1 MRNLKSFK
9 ALAIGTA
16 LALSVSGVVATNS
29 WAADSGAADNA
40 HDRTSMVPKPGEIK
54 APEQK
59 NVIVQGASPAPNI
72 GYLPLYVGQK
82 MGYFGEEGLEVK
94 INYSHGDSA
103 PLQAINAGQAQIMSG
118 TPEALIRGYQ
128 NGLRGVLFYQTYKK
142 LIFSVAAPEGGKIKS
157 PADLAGKTIGVSS
170 IASTGVIIAK
180 VLARDAGV
188 DEKSVKFLPVG
199 VGQQALGALKS
210 GQVDALALWDSA
222 YSQIEAAGK
231 LKLVYWQ
238 PKRLANVGDG
248 GYFTSWKL
256 IKSQPNTLAH
266 FTRAIAKSMVLIHAE
281 PKKALQIYWGVNP
294 SAKPKGTEEHALE
307 TGLKQLEVVGRS
319 LDISGMPESV
329 DKKNLNTYVQVF
341 MEQGLIKSA
350 PSVDDIVTNAF
361 VPIAEQA
368 AQEATKALVK

>member
-1 MRNLKSFK
+1 MKNVKSIK
-9 ALAIGTA
+9 TLTISAA
-16 LALSVSGVVATNS
+16 LALSVSGIATSSS
-29 WAADSGAADNA
+29 WAADSGASGNIQA
-40 HDRTSMVPKPGEIK
+40 RTAMVPKPGALK

-82 MGYFGEEGLEVK
+82 MGYFKDEGLEVK
-94 INYSHGDSA
+94 VNYSHGDSA

-142 LIFSVAAPEGGKIKS
+142 LIFSVAVAKDGKIKS

-180 VLARDAGV
+180 VLARDAGI

-199 VGQQALGALKS
+199 TGQQALGALKS

-222 YSQIEAAGK
+222 YSQIEAAGD

-256 IKSQPNTLAH
+256 IASQPNTLAH
-266 FTRAIAKSMVLIHAE
+266 FTRAMAKSMVLIHTD
-281 PKKALQIYWGVNP
+281 PKKALQIYWSVNP
-294 SAKPKGTEEHALE
+294 SAKPKGSEDKAMEI
-307 TGLKQLEVVGRS
+307 GLKQLEVVGRS
-319 LDISGMPESV
+319 LDISGVPKSV
-329 DKKNLNTYVQVF
+329 DKASFNSYVQVF
-341 MEQGLIKSA
+341 KDQGLIKTA
-350 PSVDDIVTNAF
+350 PSADDIVTNAF
-361 VPIAEQA
+361 VPIAQQA
-368 AQEATKALVK
+368 AEEASKAMAK